1 MKEFGAMFHAIL
13 KRKVWLTAGGAECNE
28 RETDLRTV
36 CSHALGL
43 FLAAKARFHY
53 NSRES
58 LLLWNGGGEESTLPT
73 SRGFR
78 VFFFF
83 FVSLRADYAW
93 PLKWRALF
101 LLLRQ
106 ELSFVFFF
114 CSFLVAPSDGNC
126 FD

>member
-1 MKEFGAMFHAIL
+1 MFHAIL
-13 KRKVWLTAGGAECNE
+13 KRKVWLTAGGAEGNE

-36 CSHALGL
+36 LSRSLSLSGGEGE
-43 FLAAKARFHY
+43 RFHY

-58 LLLWNGGGEESTLPT
+58 LLLWNGGEESTLPT

-78 VFFFF
+78 SVFFFF

-106 ELSFVFFF
+106 ELSFFFF
-114 CSFLVAPSDGNC
+114 CSFLVAPSEGNC